1 MDHKKGYFINLCHR
15 GHSDMLITALK
26 GYFGISAVTCEV
38 TWTQFAHTEH
48 DWDNDVEINYYIAKY
63 VLKRFQKM
71 RRGQNLWWYTTL

>member
-1 MDHKKGYFINLCHR
+1 MF
-15 GHSDMLITALK
+15 ITALK

-71 RRGQNLWWYTTL
+71 RRGQNLWWYTNL